1 MSAIIIRA
9 DNQGNKI
16 LSELAKKLGADV
28 LTLNDQ
34 QFEDI
39 ALGTL
44 MENQKTGQTVTRE
57 EIFRKLKKS

>member
-1 MSAIIIRA
+1 MSAIIIKA

-28 LTLNDQ
+28 LTLNDK

-44 MENQKTGQTVTRE
+44 MENQKTGKTVTRE
-57 EIFRKLKKS
+57 EIFRKFKKS

>member
-34 QFEDI
+34 QFDDI

>member
-1 MSAIIIRA
+1 MSAIIIKA

-16 LSELAKKLGADV
+16 LLELAKKLGADV
-28 LTLNDQ
+28 LTLNDK

-57 EIFRKLKKS
+57 EIFRKFKKS

>member
-1 MSAIIIRA
+1 MSAIIIKA
-9 DNQGNKI
+9 DDQGNKI

-28 LTLNDQ
+28 LTLNDK

-44 MENQKTGQTVTRE
+44 MENQKTGQTVRRE
-57 EIFRKLKKS
+57 EIFRKLKRQ